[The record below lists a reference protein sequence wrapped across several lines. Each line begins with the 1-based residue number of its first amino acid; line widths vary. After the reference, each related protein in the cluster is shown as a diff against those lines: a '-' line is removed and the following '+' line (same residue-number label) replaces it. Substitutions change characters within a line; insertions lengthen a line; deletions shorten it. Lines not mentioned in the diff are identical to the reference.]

1 MSRAPRLTLVE
12 KEKEILEKW
21 SRGGST
27 PYRLVMRSRIVL
39 LAARGHSNRGIAL
52 RLGIN
57 PITVARWR
65 SRFLVLGIEG
75 IRHEA
80 PRLGSPP
87 RVSEELVRAI
97 LDKSQFERPP
107 HSSHW
112 STRSLARAVGVSHS
126 TVRRIWQAHD
136 FRPSRSRLT
145 AIAHD
150 PRFRP
155 KSIDVVGVYV
165 NPPRQAVAFSLRDD
179 EGKDPGGPARRHA
192 PPTTRPRP
200 KGRSWMAELIST
212 LNLLDIRQPKGSAR
226 GLVDPEFL
234 SFLDSLRERRQ
245 GREQIRLLSAAP
257 GGTPP
262 VPLTRWLNRHPEFSA
277 YGPIGN
283 PPLQQ
288 IVVKWFGDSS
298 SRLRTENPPASLPG
312 LRMAVERWVREAGD
326 EPRPFAWTRNRAVS
340 SAGAELR

>member
-12 KEKEILEKW
+12 KQKELLEKW

-27 PYRLVMRSRIVL
+27 PYRLVLRSRIIL
-39 LAARGHSNRGIAL
+39 LAARGHSNRGIAH

-97 LDKSQFERPP
+97 LDKTLFERPS
-107 HSSHW
+107 HSSRW

-126 TVRRIWQAHD
+126 TVRRIWKAHEV
-136 FRPSRSRLT
+136 RPSRSRVA
-145 AIAHD
+145 AIARD
-150 PRFRP
+150 PRFRQ

-165 NPPRQAVAFSLRDD
+165 NPPRRAVAFSLRDN
-179 EGKDPGGPARRHA
+179 EGTGPGRTALRHA
-192 PPTTRPRP
+192 PPTARPGS
-200 KGRSWMAELIST
+200 KGRSWMADLIST
-212 LNLLDIRQPKGSAR
+212 LTLLDNRELQGSAHR
-226 GLVDPEFL
+226 LVDPEFL
-234 SFLDSLRERRQ
+234 SFLHSVRERRQ
-245 GREQIRLLSAAP
+245 GREQIRILASSP
-257 GGTPP
+257 GGATPA
-262 VPLTRWLNRHPEFSA
+262 PLTRWLNRHPEFSA
-277 YGPIGN
+277 HVPVGN

-288 IVVKWFGDSS
+288 IVVEWLGEPS
-298 SRLRTENPPASLPG
+298 SRQMVEDSPASLPG
-312 LRMAVERWVREAGD
+312 LRTAVERWVRETSD
-326 EPRPFAWTRNRAVS
+326 EPRPFAWTRKQGGFEPR
-340 SAGAELR
+340 R